1 MLGNMDHN
9 ALDISGLAEQLGQ
22 DGVAFGTDNPLNDI
36 LRRDLKA
43 ALIDVASSP
52 AGRSG
57 VVVLEQTGQPAGQ
70 LRDLATDVKGLTDLD
85 TVIVRT
91 PASTAAVSDN
101 LSRAQVEKAQYAL
114 ISEPDYAVGLRAFG
128 EEAGGFAVP
137 WTLVAIAA
145 LLICL
150 VTAVVTVAS
159 YRRA

>member
-1 MLGNMDHN
+1 MDHN
-9 ALDISGLAEQLGQ
+9 ALDISSLAAQLGE
-22 DGVAFGTDNPLNDI
+22 DGVAFGTDNPVNDI
-36 LRRDLKA
+36 VQRDLKA

-57 VVVLEQTGQPAGQ
+57 VVVLEQAGQPAGQ

-137 WTLVAIAA
+137 WALVAIAA
-145 LLICL
+145 LLICF
-150 VTAVVTVAS
+150 VTAAVSVATS
-159 YRRA
+159 RRLVNG